1 MFQVAT
7 RASKAKNGFI
17 EPTDLPRPFRLAWS
31 RWPEVPGTP
40 PASWQEPSTLLASQT
55 RHPLSEATMPAAINP
70 FVYMQQIAGRLPSLT
85 DRREIETLLD
95 EVEYL
100 YDALDPEM
108 QEPAAQLIE
117 DLRRRL
123 ALAA

>member
-1 MFQVAT
+1 MT
-7 RASKAKNGFI
+7 
-17 EPTDLPRPFRLAWS
+17 
-31 RWPEVPGTP
+31 
-40 PASWQEPSTLLASQT
+40 
-55 RHPLSEATMPAAINP
+55 AAINP